1 MRFQFNTKYIIDTFI
16 NAHNWITII
25 FIGNLD
31 GIVIEFLIK
40 KVIIRMI
47 VMIVYYLVGII
58 IFGLAIYVASNLMAI
73 SKSRLDVRK

>member
-31 GIVIEFLIK
+31 GI
-40 KVIIRMI
+40 VIIRMI